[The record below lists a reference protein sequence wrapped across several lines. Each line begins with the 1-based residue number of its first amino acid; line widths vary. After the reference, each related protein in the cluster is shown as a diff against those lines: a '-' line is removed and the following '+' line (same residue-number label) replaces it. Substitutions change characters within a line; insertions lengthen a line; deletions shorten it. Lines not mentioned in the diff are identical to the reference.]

1 MTKNK
6 ETKYEYR
13 EEDLLRIIKDL
24 FWMAR
29 RYAHG
34 RHTYAPS
41 MVRDAYKYL
50 RRWYPDFDFKFWDVV
65 IEPPKE
71 GHGFIRDDWL
81 DDTNVEEK

>member
-6 ETKYEYR
+6 EKYEV
-13 EEDLLRIIKDL
+13 EGLLKIIKDL

-41 MVRDAYKYL
+41 MVRDAYKFL
-50 RRWYPDFDFKFWDVV
+50 KRWYPDFEFRHDVV
-65 IEPPKE
+65 IEPPTDEEQKLGMRE
-71 GHGFIRDDWL
+71 DWL
-81 DDTNVEEK
+81 DDTNEEN